1 MQKVVFFQIYSKTA
15 VDMQKLTLFT
25 DSASNFTL
33 ENTLKYANITLEIEK
48 KRKKAKSRA
57 FEVPLYS

>member
-1 MQKVVFFQIYSKTA
+1 
-15 VDMQKLTLFT
+15 MQKLTLFT
-25 DSASNFTL
+25 DSASNFTQ
-33 ENTLKYANITLEIEK
+33 ENTLKYANITLENEK